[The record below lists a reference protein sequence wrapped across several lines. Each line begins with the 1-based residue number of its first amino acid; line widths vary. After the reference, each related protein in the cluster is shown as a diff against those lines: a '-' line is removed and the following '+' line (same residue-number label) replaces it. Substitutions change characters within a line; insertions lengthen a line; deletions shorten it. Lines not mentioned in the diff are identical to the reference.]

1 MVAAPAAQ
9 QATVVVARLVEVHAE
24 AVHSHMAE
32 VLAEAVHSAEVLA
45 EAVHSAEV
53 LAEADRSHMAEADPM
68 VVVHT
73 EDMVA

>member
-9 QATVVVARLVEVHAE
+9 QATVVVARLAEVLVEADR
-24 AVHSHMAE
+24 SHMAE
-32 VLAEAVHSAEVLA
+32 VHVEADHS
-45 EAVHSAEV
+45 HMAEV

>member
-1 MVAAPAAQ
+1 VVAAPAAQ
-9 QATVVVARLVEVHAE
+9 QATVVVVRLVEVHAE

-32 VLAEAVHSAEVLA
+32 VHV
-45 EAVHSAEV
+45 
-53 LAEADRSHMAEADPM
+53 EADRSHMAEADPM

>member
-1 MVAAPAAQ
+1 MAAAPAAQ
-9 QATVVVARLVEVHAE
+9 QATVVVVRLVEVH
-24 AVHSHMAE
+24 
-32 VLAEAVHSAEVLA
+32 A

>member
-1 MVAAPAAQ
+1 MAAAPAAQ

-24 AVHSHMAE
+24 AVHSHMAK
-32 VLAEAVHSAEVLA
+32 VHAEAVHSAEVL
-45 EAVHSAEV
+45 
-53 LAEADRSHMAEADPM
+53 AEADPM

>member
-1 MVAAPAAQ
+1 MAVAPAAQ
-9 QATVVVARLVEVHAE
+9 DPSADHTVEVHLAVVVHAE
-24 AVHSHMAE
+24 AVRSLTAEVHSHM
-32 VLAEAVHSAEVLA
+32 
-45 EAVHSAEV
+45 AEV

>member
-9 QATVVVARLVEVHAE
+9 QATVVARLAEVLVE
-24 AVHSHMAE
+24 AVHSHMAK
-32 VLAEAVHSAEVLA
+32 VHVEADRSHM
-45 EAVHSAEV
+45 AEV

>member
-9 QATVVVARLVEVHAE
+9 QATVVVVRLVEVHVE
-24 AVHSHMAE
+24 ADRSHM
-32 VLAEAVHSAEVLA
+32 AEVLA

>member
-9 QATVVVARLVEVHAE
+9 QATVVVVRLVEVHAE

-32 VLAEAVHSAEVLA
+32 VHV

>member
-1 MVAAPAAQ
+1 MAAAPAAQ

-24 AVHSHMAE
+24 AVHSHMAK
-32 VLAEAVHSAEVLA
+32 VHV
-45 EAVHSAEV
+45 
-53 LAEADRSHMAEADPM
+53 EADRSHMAEVLAEAVPM

>member
-9 QATVVVARLVEVHAE
+9 QATVVVVRLVEVHVE
-24 AVHSHMAE
+24 ADRSHM
-32 VLAEAVHSAEVLA
+32 
-45 EAVHSAEV
+45 AEV

>member
-9 QATVVVARLVEVHAE
+9 QATVVVVRLVEVH
-24 AVHSHMAE
+24 
-32 VLAEAVHSAEVLA
+32 AEAVHSAEVLA

>member
-9 QATVVVARLVEVHAE
+9 QATVVARLAEVLVE

-32 VLAEAVHSAEVLA
+32 VHAEAVHSAEVL
-45 EAVHSAEV
+45 
-53 LAEADRSHMAEADPM
+53 AEADPM

>member
-9 QATVVVARLVEVHAE
+9 QATVVVARLAEVLVE
-24 AVHSHMAE
+24 AVHSHM
-32 VLAEAVHSAEVLA
+32 AEVLA

>member
-1 MVAAPAAQ
+1 MAAAPAAQ
-9 QATVVVARLVEVHAE
+9 QATVVVARLVEGHAE

-32 VLAEAVHSAEVLA
+32 VLAEAVD
-45 EAVHSAEV
+45 SAEV

>member
-9 QATVVVARLVEVHAE
+9 QATVVVVRLVEVHAE

-32 VLAEAVHSAEVLA
+32 VHV
-45 EAVHSAEV
+45 
-53 LAEADRSHMAEADPM
+53 EADRSHMAEADPM

>member
-9 QATVVVARLVEVHAE
+9 QATVVVVRLVEVHVE
-24 AVHSHMAE
+24 ADRSHMAE
-32 VLAEAVHSAEVLA
+32 VHVEADHS
-45 EAVHSAEV
+45 HMAEV

>member
-1 MVAAPAAQ
+1 M
-9 QATVVVARLVEVHAE
+9 VVVRLVEVHVE
-24 AVHSHMAE
+24 ADRSHM
-32 VLAEAVHSAEVLA
+32 AEVLA

>member
-9 QATVVVARLVEVHAE
+9 QATVVVARLAEVLVE
-24 AVHSHMAE
+24 AVHSHM
-32 VLAEAVHSAEVLA
+32 
-45 EAVHSAEV
+45 AEV

>member
-1 MVAAPAAQ
+1 LAEV
-9 QATVVVARLVEVHAE
+9 LVE
-24 AVHSHMAE
+24 AVHSHM
-32 VLAEAVHSAEVLA
+32 
-45 EAVHSAEV
+45 AEV

>member
-32 VLAEAVHSAEVLA
+32 VLAEA
-45 EAVHSAEV
+45 
-53 LAEADRSHMAEADPM
+53 DRSHMAEADPM

>member
-9 QATVVVARLVEVHAE
+9 QATVVVARLAEVLVE

-32 VLAEAVHSAEVLA
+32 VH
-45 EAVHSAEV
+45 
-53 LAEADRSHMAEADPM
+53 AEADRSHMAEADPM

>member
-9 QATVVVARLVEVHAE
+9 QATVVVARLAEVLVE

-32 VLAEAVHSAEVLA
+32 VHA